1 MKRRRSKSYKKFR
14 EVGIGIAIFF
24 IIVGICV
31 AIIFSI
37 WGVRTSRIND
47 KFDYGKVISHPGSPG
62 SQNSFIDNV
71 PVRVMSIGRPD
82 RKANMEDLLEK
93 FEFKNVGFSDCLYQ
107 KKDINKNRLL
117 NEGKI
122 TKNCFSEMDSE
133 IAHTLGYLESLKKY
147 GDKTKGL
154 FFLEDDLMI
163 LKPLE
168 ECQRQLQ
175 NAFDMHCQ
183 KDADMLYFEMGYED
197 CKNLNLKSG
206 SPIVKAITPLCAAA
220 IYFTPK
226 GIDKVLDLCQ
236 PIFDPTDVMF
246 RDFIKKG
253 KLEAYISIPLVFHQD
268 DYWGSDLRKERKG
281 DNEHGKNYKPCGLLF

>member
-1 MKRRRSKSYKKFR
+1 MKRRRSKSNKKFR
-14 EVGIGIAIFF
+14 EVGIGLAIFF
-24 IIVGICV
+24 IIGGICV
-31 AIIFSI
+31 AIILSI
-37 WGVRTSRIND
+37 WGVRTSYIND
-47 KFDYGKVISHPGSPG
+47 KFDYGKVISHPSSPG
-62 SQNSFIDNV
+62 SQKYSFIDNV

-175 NAFDMHCQ
+175 NAFNALPES
-183 KDADMLYFEMGYED
+183 ADMLYFEMGYED

-206 SPIVKAITPLCAAA
+206 SPIVKAITPVVCSRYLL
-220 IYFTPK
+220 YTERYRQ
-226 GIDKVLDLCQ
+226 GIR
-236 PIFDPTDVMF
+236 FMPTNF
-246 RDFIKKG
+246 
-253 KLEAYISIPLVFHQD
+253 
-268 DYWGSDLRKERKG
+268 
-281 DNEHGKNYKPCGLLF
+281 

>member
-14 EVGIGIAIFF
+14 EVGIGLAIFF

-37 WGVRTSRIND
+37 WGVRTSYIND
-47 KFDYGKVISHPGSPG
+47 KFDNGKVISHPGAPG
-62 SQNSFIDNV
+62 SQKYSFIDNV

-122 TKNCFSEMDSE
+122 TKNCFSEWDSE

-175 NAFDMHCQ
+175 NAFDALPES
-183 KDADMLYFEMGYED
+183 ADMLYFEMGGED
-197 CKNLNLKSG
+197 CKNLKFRGG
-206 SPIVKAITPLCAAA
+206 SPIVEAIHPWCTAA

-236 PIFDPTDVMF
+236 PIFQTTDVMF
-246 RDFIKKG
+246 RDLIKKG

-268 DYWGSDLRKERKG
+268 NYWGSDLRKEAKG
-281 DNEHGKNYKPCGLLF
+281 HEKHSKNNKPCGLF